1 MHSISRR
8 SFLKSAAVA
17 AAALRLPRHA
27 FAAVKPQRV
36 AVVGAG
42 LAGLVAAFEL
52 VRAGHTVS
60 VFEARDRPGGRV
72 RTRRDAFGDGLY
84 LEEGAVEFGEGHK
97 LLRQYIELFGLPV
110 SEDTRGGKPVSAQ
123 VFYVEGKGYQ
133 VAPGLE
139 PDWPYALSPQERRLG
154 IEGVWEKYALPA
166 QRSLPQPFGT
176 HSLSRSA
183 RSLDEHTFADFARKQ
198 GATDAAI
205 LLLRRHALGADFEH
219 VSALQDLLWEQFLA
233 RDRTRSHLQ
242 GGNERLPQAFAERL
256 GARLH
261 CGAQLRS
268 LGQQR
273 SQVRLSIAGP
283 GGVGEVVVDRAVIAI
298 PFSVLRRL
306 DLGDT
311 FVRHKREL
319 ITRLRYESATR
330 VYLHSKSRFWRQAGL
345 DGFAN
350 TDLPIGNVRDF
361 SSGQVGTTGILGTE
375 VTGAASVRLSAMS
388 AEERLRLGRENVTR
402 VFPQMSDNFAGG
414 SSVCWDTEPY
424 SLGAWAYYGPGEMNS
439 LFPDVATPDGRVHF
453 AGEHTT
459 SLCAMEGA
467 VQSGLRVAQEISA
480 T

>member
-8 SFLKSAAVA
+8 SFLKSAVA
-17 AAALRLPRHA
+17 AAALPLPRHA
-27 FAAVKPQRV
+27 FAAAKPQRV

-52 VRAGHTVS
+52 MRAGHTVS
-60 VFEARDRPGGRV
+60 LFEARDRPGGRV

-84 LEEGAVEFGEGHK
+84 LEEGAVDFGEGSK
-97 LLRQYIELFGLPV
+97 LLRQYIELLGLPV
-110 SEDTRGGKPVSAQ
+110 SEDTRDRKPASEQ
-123 VFYVEGKGYQ
+123 VFYVGGKGYR
-133 VAPGLE
+133 VTPGLE
-139 PDWPYALSPQERRLG
+139 PDWPYALSPQERQLG
-154 IEGVWEKYALPA
+154 IQGVWEKYALPA
-166 QRSLPQPFGT
+166 RRTLPQPFGT
-176 HSLSRSA
+176 HSLNRSA
-183 RSLDEHTFADFARKQ
+183 RALDEHTFADFARKQ

-205 LLLRRHALGADFEH
+205 LLLRHHALGADFEH
-219 VSALQDLLWEQFLA
+219 VSALEDVLWEQFLA
-233 RDRTRSHLQ
+233 GNRTRLHLQ

-256 GARLH
+256 GTRLH
-261 CGAQLRS
+261 CGAPLRG
-268 LGQQR
+268 LTQQR
-273 SQVRLSIAGP
+273 SQVRLSIASS
-283 GGVGEVVVDRAVIAI
+283 GGVEEVVVDRAVIAI

-306 DLGDT
+306 ELGDT

-330 VYLHSKSRFWRQAGL
+330 IYLHSKSRFWRQAGL

-350 TDLPIGNVRDF
+350 TDLPVGNVLDF
-361 SSGQVGTTGILGTE
+361 SSEQAGTAGILGTE
-375 VTGAASVRLSAMS
+375 VTGAASARLTAMS
-388 AEERLRLGRENVTR
+388 TEERLRLGRENVTR

-424 SLGAWAYYGPGEMNS
+424 SLGAWAYYAPGEMNS
-439 LFPDVATPDGRVHF
+439 LFPEVATPDGRVHF